1 MSVATWIHEF
11 NAAPAGALPRN
22 VYRYVLSTSAPHQL
36 ALLALTAGVALLEVV
51 PLELQRR
58 IVNDLVKHR
67 PYSWVIGLCAVY
79 AGVVIVQGSA
89 KLGLNIYRG
98 WVGEQAK
105 RDLRHR
111 VHTVVETPSIAS
123 PAAEAQG
130 IVISMI
136 VAEVEPIGGFV
147 GESVSEPLLQGGIM
161 ASVLAYLIHIDPWMA
176 LAAIGLF
183 IPQLIFVP
191 LLQSAVNRRTG
202 ARIQVLRQLGIAMI
216 DRDDD
221 AEDERRIDQA
231 FALDM
236 GIFKIKFTMNFLMN
250 LCNHLQ
256 RVSALLVGGWWVYTS
271 HLEIGGV
278 VAFISGIGRLN
289 DPWGDLV
296 NYFRDLNVT
305 QVKYRLLAD
314 AVESAGP
321 SRPRPR
327 CWALDC
333 SGRLTARW
341 SSAYSFNQRERK
353 GRRRRPREG
362 SKKCLDKLRTICWRC
377 SIRRRSTAAI
387 GSAFAIF
394 SALSRFSNSSISRS
408 LRSCL
413 AVVGPQWHLTYGQSA
428 LILYSGGVGSI
439 LGALVFGGLAD
450 ASGRKA
456 QMIIGTFICAGAA
469 GVDRLCAGR
478 SLATFALLRFV
489 VGVGLTAAV
498 VPALTILVELTPTRH
513 RTMVTS
519 FYVVFATAG
528 GFLASITSAA
538 LLAAIGWRGMA
549 MLGILRSRWSAC
561 SPHSLFPNR
570 YAG

>member
-11 NAAPAGALPRN
+11 NTATAGALPRN
-22 VYRYVLSTSAPHQL
+22 VFRYVLSTSAPHQL
-36 ALLALTAGVALLEVV
+36 ALLALTASVALLEVV

-79 AGVVIVQGSA
+79 AGVVLIQGGT

-111 VHTVVETPSIAS
+111 VHTVIEAPSAAS

-202 ARIQVLRQLGIAMI
+202 ARIRVLRQLGIAMI
-216 DRDDD
+216 ERDDD

-256 RVSALLVGGWWVYTS
+256 RVSALLVGGWWVYTN

-305 QVKYRLLAD
+305 QVKYRLLVD
-314 AVESAGP
+314 AVNQLAPAVSDRAL
-321 SRPRPR
+321 RPV
-327 CWALDC
+327 
-333 SGRLTARW
+333 
-341 SSAYSFNQRERK
+341 
-353 GRRRRPREG
+353 
-362 SKKCLDKLRTICWRC
+362 
-377 SIRRRSTAAI
+377 TAA
-387 GSAFAIF
+387 
-394 SALSRFSNSSISRS
+394 
-408 LRSCL
+408 
-413 AVVGPQWHLTYGQSA
+413 
-428 LILYSGGVGSI
+428 
-439 LGALVFGGLAD
+439 
-450 ASGRKA
+450 
-456 QMIIGTFICAGAA
+456 AG
-469 GVDRLCAGR
+469 
-478 SLATFALLRFV
+478 
-489 VGVGLTAAV
+489 
-498 VPALTILVELTPTRH
+498 
-513 RTMVTS
+513 
-519 FYVVFATAG
+519 
-528 GFLASITSAA
+528 
-538 LLAAIGWRGMA
+538 
-549 MLGILRSRWSAC
+549 
-561 SPHSLFPNR
+561 
-570 YAG
+570 